1 MGNLSGWETIL
12 LTAMLLLLFF
22 WFKPGI
28 RATLEQSRH
37 AEKHWGA
44 LLIPLGFVVLFI
56 VFLIMMV

>member
-1 MGNLSGWETIL
+1 
-12 LTAMLLLLFF
+12 MLLLLFF